1 MPISQT
7 DNQSLAAQS
16 TEKKCASKLDWRA
29 HLPLLIYGLI
39 TFGLGSLQIS
49 YAIKGKL
56 LPKEIYYLLGLNIW
70 LLVIGLI
77 DVKKK
82 IIPLWITG
90 PIIVAALTFRFF
102 DPSIDS
108 DANRLP
114 GFGLLPFY
122 SAAGICLGF
131 AIFDGITH
139 FGNWLAK
146 FPASQQGLIPIWN
159 AMPLMIISLFIPSY
173 SAWIIPVAIC
183 TWRLF
188 IEIAYAKSL
197 RCRNLLNS
205 LCEKPWP
212 AYLLLAIVITIAFY
226 SSIQVMMVPPK
237 TGFFLFKSDLIV
249 FSLCLSYIL
258 EEIFIPAL
266 HSICRLIQRIF
277 PKFKSQSAKF
287 DNDPGSIQ
295 SQSSQNEL
303 TQDDANC
310 PTVLGGGDALLA
322 ASIGAIF
329 GAMIFLNCMQLSF
342 ILAFFG
348 ILFIRLIKFISTN
361 LKMNKKSDKENA
373 SAEIGSLVG
382 VNEIPF
388 APFITFSV
396 QLIMLTEL
404 FFLMQ

>member
-1 MPISQT
+1 
-7 DNQSLAAQS
+7 
-16 TEKKCASKLDWRA
+16 
-29 HLPLLIYGLI
+29 LPLLIYGLI
-39 TFGLGSLQIS
+39 TFGLGSLQVS

-159 AMPLMIISLFIPSY
+159 AMPLMIISLFVPSY
-173 SAWIIPVAIC
+173 PAWIIPVAIC
-183 TWRLF
+183 IWRLF
-188 IEIAYAKSL
+188 IEIAYAKSS
-197 RCRNLLNS
+197 RCRNLLNN
-205 LCEKPWP
+205 LCEKSGLT
-212 AYLLLAIVITIAFY
+212 YLLLAIVIFIAFY
-226 SSIQVMMVPPK
+226 LSRQALIEVPRP
-237 TGFFLFKSDLIV
+237 GYFPYKSDFIV

-258 EEIFIPAL
+258 EEIFIPTL
-266 HSICRLIQRIF
+266 HFTGSLIQRIF
-277 PKFKSQSAKF
+277 PKF
-287 DNDPGSIQ
+287 N
-295 SQSSQNEL
+295 SQSSQSANSSESNHRELVQNES
-303 TQDDANC
+303 TQNEADN

-329 GAMIFLNCMQLSF
+329 GAMIFLYCMQMAF
-342 ILAFFG
+342 ILAFFS
-348 ILFIRLIKFISTN
+348 ILLIRLIKFISAN

-373 SAEIGSLVG
+373 SAEIGSLVE

-404 FFLMQ
+404 FFLMQST